1 MTYGIV
7 RSDIVSYS
15 NWLSRYFRGNGN
27 QFLRS
32 VIYIPVST
40 VFQNKMPRSEI
51 IEF

>member
-7 RSDIVSYS
+7 RCDFVRYS
-15 NWLSRYFRGNGN
+15 NWLSRYFHGNGS
-27 QFLRS
+27 QLFRS

-40 VFQNKMPRSEI
+40 VLQNKMPQSEI